1 MNELRVAIV
10 QSGGCG
16 QDQDQNVERLVG
28 LIDEAAAGGTDL
40 IVLPELS
47 TTPYMAAVRDPEW
60 YSWAQTIPGPATD
73 AFADAAK
80 RHGTAIIAGM
90 YERAAGGN
98 LYNSAVVIDKNGDV
112 VHGIRPDGST
122 IPAYRK
128 VFVPSVV
135 TSDIDVDE
143 KFYFSPGD
151 GPCVFDVAGVKFG
164 IVICYDRSFP
174 ELWQSLVRLGAEVIV
189 PVVSSLGWREQR
201 FVDELA
207 IRAFETQTWVVASNR
222 GGTETHAGL
231 THSFFGSSC
240 IIDPTGEVIERAP
253 AHTQPELISATIDID
268 AVARQRA
275 YFPLGR
281 DKRWDLFDGQA
292 S

>member
-1 MNELRVAIV
+1 MNDLRVSIV
-10 QSGGCG
+10 QSGECG
-16 QDQDQNVERLVG
+16 QDPAENVERLVG
-28 LIDEAAAGGTDL
+28 LIDEASVGGADL
-40 IVLPELS
+40 VVLPELS
-47 TTPYMAAVRDPEW
+47 TTPYMAAVRDASW
-60 YSWAQTIPGPATD
+60 YSWAETIPGPATD
-73 AFADAAK
+73 AFAAAAK
-80 RHGTAIIAGM
+80 RNGTAVIAGM
-90 YERAAGGN
+90 YERTTSGN
-98 LYNSAVVIDKNGDV
+98 LHNSAVVIDRDGQIV
-112 VHGIRPDGST
+112 PGVRPDGST

-151 GPCVFDVAGVKFG
+151 GPCVFDVAGVKLG

-222 GGTETHAGL
+222 GGKETHAGL
-231 THSFFGSSC
+231 THSFFGASC
-240 IIDPTGEVIERAP
+240 IIDPAGEVVERAP
-253 AHTQPELISATIDID
+253 AHSQPELIRATIDVD

-281 DKRWDLFDGQA
+281 DKRWDLFDGLV

>member
-1 MNELRVAIV
+1 MTSVRIAIV

-16 QDQDQNVERLVG
+16 PDKDQNIDRLAG

-40 IVLPELS
+40 VVLPELA
-47 TTPYMAAVRDPEW
+47 TTPYFAATRDPQWYEW
-60 YSWAQTIPGPATD
+60 AETVPGPTTAV
-73 AFADAAK
+73 FADAA
-80 RHGTAIIAGM
+80 RRNDTAVIVGM
-90 YERAAGGN
+90 YERTAAGA
-98 LYNSAVVIDKNGDV
+98 LYNSAVVIDR
-112 VHGIRPDGST
+112 HGQIVPGVRPDGSA

-128 VFVPSVV
+128 TFVPSVV

-151 GPCVFDVAGVKFG
+151 GPCTFDVAGVRLG

-189 PVVSSLGWREQR
+189 PVVSSMGWREQR

-207 IRAFETQTWVVASNR
+207 VRAFETQTWVVASNR
-222 GGTETHAGL
+222 AGKETHDGITA
-231 THSFFGSSC
+231 SFFGCSC
-240 IIDPTGEVIERAP
+240 VIDPTGEVVARAP
-253 AHTQPELISATIDID
+253 AHSEPEFVRVTIDMT

-281 DKRWDLFDGQA
+281 DKRWELFERLPR
-292 S
+292 